1 MAHQET
7 ASDTTPDSGPEAAGK
22 DSAAPSPNTREPSA
36 APAPDSAQAIVE
48 GHSHGTVE
56 PGDSAAA
63 APVPSNRVPPAGPH
77 ADPKLMND
85 IATPG
90 TGALTPTGT
99 HDDVD
104 STSS

>member
-1 MAHQET
+1 MAHDET
-7 ASDTTPDSGPEAAGK
+7 ASDTTTHSGPEAAGK
-22 DSAAPSPNTREPSA
+22 ASAASSPNAHKPSA

-56 PGDSAAA
+56 PGNSDAD
-63 APVPSNRVPPAGPH
+63 APALFNRVPPAGPH

>member
-1 MAHQET
+1 MTHDKT
-7 ASDTTPDSGPEAAGK
+7 ASDIAPDSGPEAARR
-22 DSAAPSPNTREPSA
+22 DSAASSPAHEPSA

-48 GHSHGTVE
+48 GHTHGTVE
-56 PGDSAAA
+56 PGDSDAH
-63 APVPSNRVPPAGPH
+63 APDPSSRIPPAGPH

-90 TGALTPTGT
+90 TGASTPTGT

>member
-1 MAHQET
+1 MAHDET

-22 DSAAPSPNTREPSA
+22 DSAASSPAHEPSA
-36 APAPDSAQAIVE
+36 APAPESAQALVE

-56 PGDSAAA
+56 PSDSGANTPA
-63 APVPSNRVPPAGPH
+63 PSNRVPPAGPH

>member
-1 MAHQET
+1 MAHDET
-7 ASDTTPDSGPEAAGK
+7 ASDITPDTGPEAARKG
-22 DSAAPSPNTREPSA
+22 SAASSPGHEPSA
-36 APAPDSAQAIVE
+36 APAPESAQAVVE
-48 GHSHGTVE
+48 GHSHGTIE
-56 PGDSAAA
+56 PGDSGAD
-63 APVPSNRVPPAGPH
+63 APAPSNKVPPAGPH